1 MYYLCTG
8 NKEACKGERTRFM
21 YLEELFSGKKK
32 KVWISSNTVQVN
44 KNLLT
49 KSRLHE
55 YHPHMIIVQEIEA
68 EIMGTYNLISGNS
81 YR

>member
-32 KVWISSNTVQVN
+32 KSESHQILY
-44 KNLLT
+44 K
-49 KSRLHE
+49 
-55 YHPHMIIVQEIEA
+55 
-68 EIMGTYNLISGNS
+68 
-81 YR
+81 